1 MQKFHRYPLVLAFVF
16 SLVLGACQAAASP
29 QPAQP
34 PSQSPV
40 SPTPTP
46 PLVVLLDNDEGPLT
60 PANFNTFIGYWVT
73 GWIYD
78 GLFRLS
84 PELEPV
90 PSLATE
96 ATPSEDGLAWTVK
109 LRQDVK
115 WHDGQPFTAQDVIF
129 SYQFLVEAGR
139 AQALT
144 VIESMEA
151 QGDYQ
156 LTLKLKQPAPFFL
169 SEGLASTYIMPE
181 HIWKD
186 QQPVSG
192 ELSQFQGKIGTG
204 AYKLVEVTPGES
216 YVFEANPGYFAG
228 KPRVE
233 QIIAKIVKD
242 RTQQINQ
249 LKTGQAGA
257 VLSSVPPA
265 LAKDLEGDPNIKL
278 AQGSDFFNYV
288 FYVNG
293 SRPPFDQ
300 VEVRKAF
307 SMAVDKGKL
316 VETVML
322 GSGTVLPLSYYHPDL
337 PWSIKIESTY
347 DPQAARTLLDQ
358 AGLKDT
364 DGDGIREYNGN
375 PMEYEML
382 CDANNPVEIRSTE
395 LIAGWLKE
403 AGVAVTP
410 KCMDIDT
417 VVSFIWPNFV
427 SVPNPDYDLSIF
439 GWSSGPQFQRGFIQF
454 LTNGDFGGLGW
465 ANLTGT
471 SDSQLDKLIADLVSN
486 PDPAQQEALNRQ
498 VQERFAEVMLFIPLL
513 SPGGNFA
520 YLPSAYDGWVYT
532 RGTGIMTVWSF
543 LP

>member
-1 MQKFHRYPLVLAFVF
+1 MQRIHRDSLVLALIF
-16 SLVLGACQAAASP
+16 SLVLGGCQGAVSP

-34 PSQSPV
+34 AIEAPV
-40 SPTPTP
+40 SPTPNK
-46 PLVVLLDNDEGPLT
+46 PLVVLLDNDEGPIT

-73 GWIYD
+73 GWVYD
-78 GLFRLS
+78 GLFRMS
-84 PELEPV
+84 PELKPV
-90 PSLATE
+90 PALATE
-96 ATPSEDGLAWTVK
+96 ASSSEDGLTWTVK
-109 LRQDVK
+109 LRQGVQ
-115 WHDGQPFTAQDVIF
+115 WHDGQPFTAKDVIF
-129 SYQFLVEAGR
+129 SYRFLVDAGR
-139 AQALT
+139 AQALS
-144 VIESMEA
+144 VVDSMEA

-156 LTLKLKQPAPFFL
+156 LTLKLKAPAPFFL
-169 SEGLASTYIMPE
+169 AEGLTGTYILPE

-186 QQPVSG
+186 QKPVSG

-204 AYKLVEVTPGES
+204 AYQLVEVTPGES
-216 YVFEANPGYFAG
+216 YVFKANPDYFAG
-228 KPRVE
+228 KPKVE

-265 LAKDLEGDPNIKL
+265 LTKDLASDANIKL

-288 FYVNG
+288 FYLNA

-307 SMAVDKGKL
+307 ALAVDKGKL

-322 GSGTVLPLSYYHPDL
+322 GTGTVLPLSYYHPDL
-337 PWSIKIESTY
+337 PWSIKVQNPY
-347 DPQAARTLLDQ
+347 DPQAAKTLLDQ
-358 AGLKDT
+358 VGLKDS
-364 DGDGIREYNGN
+364 DGDGIREFGGK
-375 PMEYEML
+375 PMQYEML
-382 CDANNPVEIRSTE
+382 CDSNNSVEIRSTE

-403 AGVAVTP
+403 VGVTVTP

-417 VVSFIWPNFV
+417 EVTFIWPNFV
-427 SVPNPDYDLSIF
+427 AVPDPNYDLAIF
-439 GWSSGPQFQRGFIQF
+439 GWSSGPQVQRGFIQF
-454 LTNGDFGGLGW
+454 LTNADFGGLGW

-471 SDSQLDKLIADLVSN
+471 FDPQLDQLIADLVSN
-486 PDPAQQEALNRQ
+486 PALTQQQALNQQ
-498 VQERFAEVMLFIPLL
+498 VQERFAEVSLFIPLM
-513 SPGGNFA
+513 SPAGNFA
-520 YLPSAYDGWVYT
+520 YLPSAYDGWVYM